1 MTPVNLGS
9 RWNWLALRIVAGGA
23 LAIASA
29 APAAEGGGT
38 LIACKE
44 PGWAQWRG
52 PRRDGVSDEAGLLQ
66 SWPEGGP
73 KLLWTASEIGRGWS
87 SPIIV
92 GGTIFLTGDVGR
104 QLRVY
109 AMSMGGKPKWQ
120 VANGEA
126 WKKPFPGARAA
137 CCYSAGRL
145 YNMNG
150 HGRVVCL
157 EAATGKEIWAVE
169 VYKRFA
175 AKNPYFGGAECL
187 LVDGP
192 RLIVSPG
199 GAKGLLAALDK
210 ETGKTV
216 WASDVGAEGDETAGY
231 SSPIL
236 VEFGGRRQIIATSS
250 SRTFAADAATGKVLW
265 TDDLTWD
272 KQSHSTIPVFRGDS
286 VFVTNAMRTDTTF
299 YRLRIAPDNSAA
311 KKVWSIKVSNG
322 HGSILCVG
330 GRLYGAS
337 AMGIKGWA
345 SIDADSGK
353 VHYVKADLPVGS
365 VTCADR
371 RLYCLSEKGTM
382 ALLKPGPDAF
392 ETTGQFELVK

>member
-236 VEFGGRRQIIATSS
+236 VEFGGRRQVIATRRRARCSG
-250 SRTFAADAATGKVLW
+250 RTT
-265 TDDLTWD
+265 
-272 KQSHSTIPVFRGDS
+272 
-286 VFVTNAMRTDTTF
+286 
-299 YRLRIAPDNSAA
+299 
-311 KKVWSIKVSNG
+311 
-322 HGSILCVG
+322 
-330 GRLYGAS
+330 
-337 AMGIKGWA
+337 
-345 SIDADSGK
+345 
-353 VHYVKADLPVGS
+353 
-365 VTCADR
+365 
-371 RLYCLSEKGTM
+371 
-382 ALLKPGPDAF
+382 
-392 ETTGQFELVK
+392 